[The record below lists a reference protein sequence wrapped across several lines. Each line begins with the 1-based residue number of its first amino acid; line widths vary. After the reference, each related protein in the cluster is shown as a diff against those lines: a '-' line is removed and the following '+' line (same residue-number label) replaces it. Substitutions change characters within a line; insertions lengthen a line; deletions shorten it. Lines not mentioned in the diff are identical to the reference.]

1 MVSIHPCIISGVI
14 IATGRI
20 NTIPLPARH
29 NPERL
34 VGKLQ
39 SATAQLETILKLYQ
53 RNEDPLLLAEH
64 LQGVIGALK
73 KIRSEVVTQE
83 LQRVLSTETLPA
95 ATRKATGAKLFQV
108 AVRQKGSPR

>member
-39 SATAQLETILKLYQ
+39 SATAQLETIRELYQ
-53 RNEDPLLLAEH
+53 NNEDPLMLAEQ

-73 KIRSEVVTQE
+73 KIRSEVVIQE
-83 LQRVLSTETLPA
+83 LTRVVNPEALPA
-95 ATRKATGAKLFQV
+95 ATRKATGAKLFQLM
-108 AVRQKGSPR
+108 VR